1 MIIHFH
7 QDLEKRER
15 VYTQKQK
22 LVKQKL
28 VDYIRKNIEVKVDN
42 NK

>member
-1 MIIHFH
+1 MVLH
-7 QDLEKRER
+7 QTQEKREKE
-15 VYTQKQK
+15 YTQKQK

-28 VDYIRKNIEVKVDN
+28 VDYIRKNIEDKVDN